1 MNKSKIFDYFII
13 IARVL
18 LAIVFISYGFSKLND
33 GQFGLT
39 DEMLQKPIKE
49 LSLMQIGWYIF
60 DQQPFKFFIGISQ
73 IICGIL
79 LLINRTVLI
88 GALIFLPIA
97 LTIVIIDLTIMPKEM
112 ANAFAIRIGFYI
124 FLDFLIFYHYKT
136 QTLTALKNLTSSIKP
151 KYLHN
156 YWTFLFVPI
165 FAFILEF
172 VSAIPKIIWGLIT
185 EPENMINGLKE
196 TLNLVLKLF

>member
-1 MNKSKIFDYFII
+1 MKKSKIFDYFII

-18 LAIVFISYGFSKLND
+18 LAIVFISYGYSKLNE

-49 LSLMQIGWYIF
+49 LNLMQIGWYIF
-60 DQQPFKFFIGISQ
+60 DKQPFKFFIGISQ

-97 LTIVIIDLTIMPKEM
+97 LNIIIIDLTIMPKEL

-124 FLDFLIFYHYKT
+124 LLDFLILYHYKV
-136 QTLTALKNLTSSIKP
+136 QTLTALKNLTSSVGP
-151 KYLHN
+151 KYTHK
-156 YWTFLFVPI
+156 YWTFLFLPI
-165 FAFILEF
+165 LALLLEF
-172 VSAIPKIIWGLIT
+172 VPAIPKVIWGLIT
-185 EPENMINGLKE
+185 EPEKMISALKVMF
-196 TLNLVLKLF
+196 NLILKIF

>member
-1 MNKSKIFDYFII
+1 M
-13 IARVL
+13 
-18 LAIVFISYGFSKLND
+18 AIVFISYGYSKLND

-49 LSLMQIGWYIF
+49 LNLMQIGWYIF

-73 IICGIL
+73 IICGLL

-97 LTIVIIDLTIMPKEM
+97 LNIIIIDLTIMPKEM
-112 ANAFAIRIGFYI
+112 ANAFAIKLGFYI

-136 QTLTALKNLTSSIKP
+136 QTLTALKSLTSSIKP
-151 KYLHN
+151 KYKHK

-165 FAFILEF
+165 FVVILEF
-172 VSAIPKIIWGLIT
+172 VPVIPKIIWGLIT
-185 EPENMINGLKE
+185 EPENMVSALKE
-196 TLNLVLKLF
+196 SINLILKIF